1 MIGVLVYIK
10 FRYGETE
17 LDRFF
22 KIVLYIFPL
31 SYFLLAIGGVCFLV
45 ETGDSR
51 RYSRLINCVINP
63 VCEIIMTA
71 AEIMIATEM
80 QIMRSNLVSE
90 TLEKYKK
97 SVSRVKIMRNLFLA
111 ILLISNSL

>member
-10 FRYGETE
+10 YRYRETE

-31 SYFLLAIGGVCFLV
+31 SYFLLAMGGVSFLV
-45 ETGDSR
+45 EPGDSR
-51 RYSRLINCVINP
+51 RFSRLINCVINP
-63 VCEIIMTA
+63 VCEIIMST

-90 TLEKYKK
+90 TLEKY
-97 SVSRVKIMRNLFLA
+97 
-111 ILLISNSL
+111 